1 MHARKNKGKG
11 FLDAPCGRIEKTLP
25 KGSPIEEE
33 SVVHAAA
40 PSPPTSELRIR
51 VKHRKNHTQKESHRR
66 GKNESKSVFVN
77 TDSGP
82 ALANH
87 VDPETH
93 PSSSLPGKSPDV
105 P

>member
-40 PSPPTSELRIR
+40 L
-51 VKHRKNHTQKESHRR
+51 
-66 GKNESKSVFVN
+66 
-77 TDSGP
+77 SGP
-82 ALANH
+82 CDTELLDAIH
-87 VDPETH
+87 RH
-93 PSSSLPGKSPDV
+93 SLREHDTV
-105 P
+105 AYN

>member
-40 PSPPTSELRIR
+40 PSPPTSELRFRVFRQGEMPRTVKRPTSIR
-51 VKHRKNHTQKESHRR
+51 P
-66 GKNESKSVFVN
+66 VFDLQWAWLGVA
-77 TDSGP
+77 SSR
-82 ALANH
+82 LAA
-87 VDPETH
+87 VF
-93 PSSSLPGKSPDV
+93 S
-105 P
+105 